1 MENIDTDKILENVP
15 AINIKEESGQQLV
28 SARELH
34 KKLNV
39 TTRFSK
45 WVDQNFRDFVE
56 DEDFMSVTG
65 VTLMPNG
72 GTKPIQDYD
81 ITIDM
86 AKELCMMT
94 HSQLGKVYRKYFI
107 EIERRWNDPQ
117 EVIKRGYAY
126 LQNQNLKLTIENK
139 DLHEKNELLTA
150 DNEKM
155 KPKAIFADAVSVS
168 DTPILIG
175 ELAKIL
181 KQNGISTLV
190 IDGKT
195 YAMGPNNLFK
205 WLRANGYLLS
215 RKGTDYNTPTQRSM
229 KMGLFKIKEGT
240 HVSGDGSVKITK
252 TTKVTGKGQIYFVN
266 KFAALEKQAGINRG
280 GKHGNH

>member
-1 MENIDTDKILENVP
+1 MENSNTEKILENVP
-15 AINIKEESGQQLV
+15 AINVKEENGQQLV
-28 SARELH
+28 SARDLL
-34 KKLNV
+34 KNIGLS
-39 TTRFSK
+39 TRFSR
-45 WVDQNFRDFVE
+45 WVEQNFGQFEKDVDFT
-56 DEDFMSVTG
+56 SVKTF
-65 VTLMPNG
+65 TLVNNG
-72 GTKPIQDYD
+72 AKRELQDYA
-81 ITIDM
+81 ITLDM
-86 AKELCMMT
+86 AKELCMMART
-94 HSQLGKVYRKYFI
+94 EEGKRIRRYFI
-107 EIERRWNDPQ
+107 EVERRWNDPQ

-139 DLHEKNELLTA
+139 NLSEQNNLLVA
-150 DNEKM
+150 DNKKM

-205 WLRANGYLLS
+205 WLRANGYLIS
-215 RKGTDYNTPTQRSM
+215 RKGTDYNTPTQRAM
-229 KMGLFKIKEGT
+229 KMELFKIKEGT

-266 KFAALEKQAGINRG
+266 KFTKIA
-280 GKHGNH
+280 

>member
-1 MENIDTDKILENVP
+1 MKDINTEKILENVP
-15 AINIKEESGQQLV
+15 MINIKENNGQQLI
-28 SARELH
+28 SARELY

-45 WVDQNFRDFVE
+45 WVEQNFGDFIQ
-56 DEDFMSVTG
+56 DEDFTSVTA
-65 VTLMPNG
+65 VTLVNNG
-72 GTKPIQDYD
+72 ATRPIQDYD

-107 EIERRWNDPQ
+107 EVERRWNDPQ

-139 DLHEKNELLTA
+139 DLHKQNNLLAA
-150 DNEKM
+150 DNKKM

-168 DTPILIG
+168 ETPTLIG

-205 WLRANGYLLS
+205 WLRANGYLIS

-266 KFAALEKQAGINRG
+266 KFIKIA
-280 GKHGNH
+280 

>member
-1 MENIDTDKILENVP
+1 MENINTKKVLENVP

-139 DLHEKNELLTA
+139 NLSEQNNLLAA
-150 DNEKM
+150 DNQKM

-168 DTPILIG
+168 ETPILIG

-205 WLRANGYLLS
+205 WLRANGYLIS
-215 RKGTDYNTPTQRSM
+215 RKGTDYNTPTQRAM
-229 KMGLFKIKEGT
+229 KMELFKIKEGT

-266 KFAALEKQAGINRG
+266 KFIKIA
-280 GKHGNH
+280 

>member
-1 MENIDTDKILENVP
+1 MEDFNAEKILENVP
-15 AINIKEESGQQLV
+15 AINVKEENGRQLI
-28 SARELH
+28 SARELY
-34 KKLNV
+34 KKLELKK
-39 TTRFSK
+39 RFSA
-45 WVDQNFRDFVE
+45 WVEQNFKEFE
-56 DEDFMSVTG
+56 ENEDFTSVLLGTE
-65 VTLMPNG
+65 VQNNG
-72 GTKPIQDYD
+72 GVQHRELQDYE

-86 AKELCMMT
+86 AKELCMMSKT
-94 HSQLGKVYRKYFI
+94 EKGKIYRKYFI
-107 EIERRWNDPQ
+107 ELERRWNDPQ

-139 DLHEKNELLTA
+139 DLHKQNNLLAA

-205 WLRANGYLLS
+205 WLRANGYLIS
-215 RKGTDYNTPTQRSM
+215 RKGTDYNTPTQRAM
-229 KMGLFKIKEGT
+229 KMELFKIKEGT

-266 KFAALEKQAGINRG
+266 KFTKIA
-280 GKHGNH
+280 

>member
-1 MENIDTDKILENVP
+1 MKDINTEKILENVP
-15 AINIKEESGQQLV
+15 MINIKENNGQQLI
-28 SARELH
+28 SARELY

-45 WVDQNFRDFVE
+45 WVEQNFGDFIQ
-56 DEDFMSVTG
+56 DENFTSVTA
-65 VTLMPNG
+65 VTLVNNG
-72 GTKPIQDYD
+72 ATRPIQDYD

-107 EIERRWNDPQ
+107 EVERRWNDPQ

-126 LQNQNLKLTIENK
+126 LQDANLKLTIENK
-139 DLHEKNELLTA
+139 SLHEKNELLAA

-168 DTPILIG
+168 ETPILIG

-205 WLRANGYLLS
+205 WLRANGYLIS

-266 KFAALEKQAGINRG
+266 KFIKIA
-280 GKHGNH
+280 

>member
-1 MENIDTDKILENVP
+1 MENINTEKIPENVP
-15 AINIKEESGQQLV
+15 AINIKDDNGQQLI

-34 KKLNV
+34 RKLNV

-45 WVDQNFRDFVE
+45 WVEQNFGDFIQ
-56 DEDFMSVTG
+56 DEDFTSVTA
-65 VTLMPNG
+65 VTLVNNG
-72 GTKPIQDYD
+72 ATRPIQDYD

-139 DLHEKNELLTA
+139 DLHKQNNLLAA

-168 DTPILIG
+168 ETPILIG

-205 WLRANGYLLS
+205 RLRANGYLIG
-215 RKGTDYNTPTQRSM
+215 RKGTDYNTPTQRAM

-266 KFAALEKQAGINRG
+266 KFIKIA
-280 GKHGNH
+280 

>member
-1 MENIDTDKILENVP
+1 MKNIDTEKIPENVP
-15 AINIKEESGQQLV
+15 AINVKEENGQQLV
-28 SARELH
+28 SARELYKGLEL
-34 KKLNV
+34 KK
-39 TTRFSK
+39 RFSS
-45 WVDQNFRDFVE
+45 WVETNFSEFAE
-56 DEDFMSVTG
+56 NEDFTSVLSST
-65 VTLMPNG
+65 VVNNG
-72 GTKPIQDYD
+72 GTKAIQDFL
-81 ITIDM
+81 ITVDM
-86 AKELCMMT
+86 AKQLCLMSRT
-94 HSQLGKVYRKYFI
+94 EKGKIYRRYFI

-139 DLHEKNELLTA
+139 DLHKQNSLLAA

-168 DTPILIG
+168 ETPILIG

-181 KQNGISTLV
+181 KQNGISTLA

-205 WLRANGYLLS
+205 WLRVNGYLIS

-266 KFAALEKQAGINRG
+266 KFIKIA
-280 GKHGNH
+280 

>member
-1 MENIDTDKILENVP
+1 MQNIDTEKILENVP
-15 AINIKEESGQQLV
+15 AINIKDNNGQQLI

-45 WVDQNFRDFVE
+45 WVEQNFGDFIQ
-56 DEDFMSVTG
+56 DEDFTSVTA
-65 VTLMPNG
+65 VTLVNNG
-72 GTKPIQDYD
+72 ATRPIQDYD

-107 EIERRWNDPQ
+107 EVERRWNDPQ

-139 DLHEKNELLTA
+139 DLHKRNNLLAA

-181 KQNGISTLV
+181 KQNGID
-190 IDGKT
+190 IGQ
-195 YAMGPNNLFK
+195 NRLFS
-205 WLRANGYLLS
+205 WLRENGYLIS
-215 RKGTDYNTPTQRSM
+215 RKGNDYNMPTQRSM
-229 KMGLFKIKEGT
+229 ELGLFKIKETTIQHADG
-240 HVSGDGSVKITK
+240 HVSINK
-252 TTKVTGKGQIYFVN
+252 TPKVTGKGQIYFVN
-266 KFAALEKQAGINRG
+266 KFVKKEA
-280 GKHGNH
+280 

>member
-1 MENIDTDKILENVP
+1 MENINTEKILENVP
-15 AINIKEESGQQLV
+15 AINVKEENGKQLV
-28 SARELH
+28 SARELYKGLEL
-34 KKLNV
+34 KK
-39 TTRFSK
+39 RFSS
-45 WVDQNFRDFVE
+45 WVETNFSEFTE
-56 DEDFMSVTG
+56 EEDFTSVLSST
-65 VTLMPNG
+65 VVNNG
-72 GTKPIQDYD
+72 GTKAIQDFL
-81 ITIDM
+81 ITVDM
-86 AKELCMMT
+86 AKQLCLMSRT
-94 HSQLGKVYRKYFI
+94 EKGKIYRRYFI

-139 DLHEKNELLTA
+139 NLSEQNNLLAA

-190 IDGKT
+190 IDGKP

-205 WLRANGYLLS
+205 WLRANGYLIS
-215 RKGTDYNTPTQRSM
+215 RKGTDYNTPTQRAM

-266 KFAALEKQAGINRG
+266 KFTKIA
-280 GKHGNH
+280 

>member
-1 MENIDTDKILENVP
+1 MKDINTEKILENVP
-15 AINIKEESGQQLV
+15 MINIKENNGQQLI

-45 WVDQNFRDFVE
+45 WVEQNF
-56 DEDFMSVTG
+56 EDFIQNEDFTSVTA
-65 VTLMPNG
+65 VTLVNNG
-72 GTKPIQDYD
+72 ATRPIQDYD

-94 HSQLGKVYRKYFI
+94 HSQLGKTYRKYFI
-107 EIERRWNDPQ
+107 EVERRWNDPQ

-139 DLHEKNELLTA
+139 NLSEQNSLLAA

-168 DTPILIG
+168 ETPILIG

-181 KQNGISTLV
+181 KQNGISTLT
-190 IDGKT
+190 IDGKA

-205 WLRANGYLLS
+205 WLRANGYLIS
-215 RKGTDYNTPTQRSM
+215 RKGTDYNTPTQRAM
-229 KMGLFKIKEGT
+229 KMELFKIKEGT

-266 KFAALEKQAGINRG
+266 KFIKIA
-280 GKHGNH
+280 

>member
-1 MENIDTDKILENVP
+1 MKNVDNDKILENVP

-56 DEDFMSVTG
+56 GEDFMSVTG

-72 GTKPIQDYD
+72 GTKPIQGYD

-139 DLHEKNELLTA
+139 NLSEQNNLLAA

-168 DTPILIG
+168 DTPILVG

-190 IDGKT
+190 IDGKA

-205 WLRANGYLLS
+205 WLRANGYLIS
-215 RKGTDYNTPTQRSM
+215 RKGTDYNTPTQRAM

-266 KFAALEKQAGINRG
+266 KFTKIA
-280 GKHGNH
+280 

>member
-139 DLHEKNELLTA
+139 DLHKQNNLLAA

-168 DTPILIG
+168 ETPILIG

-205 WLRANGYLLS
+205 WLRANGYLIS

-266 KFAALEKQAGINRG
+266 KFIKIA
-280 GKHGNH
+280 

>member
-139 DLHEKNELLTA
+139 NLSEQNNLLVA
-150 DNEKM
+150 DNKKM

-205 WLRANGYLLS
+205 WLRANGYLIS
-215 RKGTDYNTPTQRSM
+215 RKGTDYNTPTQRAM
-229 KMGLFKIKEGT
+229 NMELFKIKEGT

-266 KFAALEKQAGINRG
+266 KFTKIA
-280 GKHGNH
+280 

>member
-1 MENIDTDKILENVP
+1 MQNIDTEKILENVP

-139 DLHEKNELLTA
+139 DLHKRNNLLAA

-181 KQNGISTLV
+181 KQNGID
-190 IDGKT
+190 IGQ
-195 YAMGPNNLFK
+195 NRLFS
-205 WLRANGYLLS
+205 WLRENGYLIS
-215 RKGTDYNTPTQRSM
+215 RKGNDYNMPTQRSM
-229 KMGLFKIKEGT
+229 ELGLFKIKETTIQHADG
-240 HVSGDGSVKITK
+240 HVSINK
-252 TTKVTGKGQIYFVN
+252 TPKVTGKGQIYFVN
-266 KFAALEKQAGINRG
+266 KFVKKEA
-280 GKHGNH
+280 

>member
-107 EIERRWNDPQ
+107 EIERQWNDPQ

-168 DTPILIG
+168 ETPILIG

-181 KQNGISTLV
+181 KQNGISTLT
-190 IDGKT
+190 IDGKA

-205 WLRANGYLLS
+205 WLRVNGYLIS

-266 KFAALEKQAGINRG
+266 KFIKIA
-280 GKHGNH
+280 

>member
-1 MENIDTDKILENVP
+1 M
-15 AINIKEESGQQLV
+15 
-28 SARELH
+28 
-34 KKLNV
+34 
-39 TTRFSK
+39 
-45 WVDQNFRDFVE
+45 
-56 DEDFMSVTG
+56 EDFTSVTA
-65 VTLMPNG
+65 VTLVNNG
-72 GTKPIQDYD
+72 ATRSIQDYD

-94 HSQLGKVYRKYFI
+94 HSQLRKVYRKYFI

-139 DLHEKNELLTA
+139 DLHKRNNLLAA

-181 KQNGISTLV
+181 KQNGID
-190 IDGKT
+190 IGQ
-195 YAMGPNNLFK
+195 NRLFS
-205 WLRANGYLLS
+205 WLRENGYLIS
-215 RKGTDYNTPTQRSM
+215 RKGNDYNMPTQRSM
-229 KMGLFKIKEGT
+229 ELGLFKIKETTIQHADG
-240 HVSGDGSVKITK
+240 HVSINK
-252 TTKVTGKGQIYFVN
+252 TPKVTGKGQIYFVN
-266 KFAALEKQAGINRG
+266 KFVKKEA
-280 GKHGNH
+280 

>member
-1 MENIDTDKILENVP
+1 MKNIDTEKILENVP

-34 KKLNV
+34 KKLNI

-139 DLHEKNELLTA
+139 DLHKRNNLLAA

-181 KQNGISTLV
+181 KQNGID
-190 IDGKT
+190 IGQ
-195 YAMGPNNLFK
+195 NRLFS
-205 WLRANGYLLS
+205 WLRENGYLIS
-215 RKGTDYNTPTQRSM
+215 RKGNDYNMPTQRSM
-229 KMGLFKIKEGT
+229 ELGLFKIKETTIQHADG
-240 HVSGDGSVKITK
+240 HVSINK
-252 TTKVTGKGQIYFVN
+252 TPKVTGKGQIYFVN
-266 KFAALEKQAGINRG
+266 KFVKKEA
-280 GKHGNH
+280 

>member
-139 DLHEKNELLTA
+139 NLSEQNNLLVA
-150 DNEKM
+150 DNKKM

-205 WLRANGYLLS
+205 WLRANGYLIS
-215 RKGTDYNTPTQRSM
+215 RKGTDYNTPTQRAM
-229 KMGLFKIKEGT
+229 KMELFKIKEGT

-266 KFAALEKQAGINRG
+266 KFTKIA
-280 GKHGNH
+280 

>member
-1 MENIDTDKILENVP
+1 MKDINTEKILENVP
-15 AINIKEESGQQLV
+15 MINIKENNGQQLI

-45 WVDQNFRDFVE
+45 WVEQNF
-56 DEDFMSVTG
+56 EDFIQNEDFTSVTA
-65 VTLMPNG
+65 VTLVNNG
-72 GTKPIQDYD
+72 ATRPIQDYD

-94 HSQLGKVYRKYFI
+94 HSQLGKTYRKYFI
-107 EIERRWNDPQ
+107 EVERRWNDPQ

-139 DLHEKNELLTA
+139 NLSEQNSLLAA

-168 DTPILIG
+168 ETPILIG

-181 KQNGISTLV
+181 KQN
-190 IDGKT
+190 
-195 YAMGPNNLFK
+195 
-205 WLRANGYLLS
+205 
-215 RKGTDYNTPTQRSM
+215 
-229 KMGLFKIKEGT
+229 
-240 HVSGDGSVKITK
+240 
-252 TTKVTGKGQIYFVN
+252 
-266 KFAALEKQAGINRG
+266 
-280 GKHGNH
+280 

>member
-1 MENIDTDKILENVP
+1 MENVP
-15 AINIKEESGQQLV
+15 AINVKEENGRQLIT
-28 SARELH
+28 ARELH
-34 KKLNV
+34 EKLNV

-94 HSQLGKVYRKYFI
+94 HSQLGKTYRKYFI

-139 DLHEKNELLTA
+139 DLHKQNNLLAA

-168 DTPILIG
+168 ETPILIG

-205 WLRANGYLLS
+205 WLRANGYLIG
-215 RKGTDYNTPTQRSM
+215 RKDTDYNTPTQRAM

-266 KFAALEKQAGINRG
+266 KFIKIA
-280 GKHGNH
+280 

>member
-1 MENIDTDKILENVP
+1 MKDINTEKILENVP
-15 AINIKEESGQQLV
+15 MINIKENNGQQLI

-45 WVDQNFRDFVE
+45 WVEQNFGDFIQN
-56 DEDFMSVTG
+56 EDFTSVTA
-65 VTLMPNG
+65 VTLVNNG
-72 GTKPIQDYD
+72 ATRPIQDYD

-107 EIERRWNDPQ
+107 EVERRWNDPQ

-139 DLHEKNELLTA
+139 DLHKQNSLLAA

-181 KQNGISTLV
+181 KQNGID
-190 IDGKT
+190 IGQ
-195 YAMGPNNLFK
+195 NRLFS
-205 WLRANGYLLS
+205 WLRENGYLIS
-215 RKGTDYNTPTQRSM
+215 RKGNDYNMPTQRSM
-229 KMGLFKIKEGT
+229 ELGLFKIKETTIQHADG
-240 HVSGDGSVKITK
+240 HVSINK
-252 TTKVTGKGQIYFVN
+252 TPKVTGKGQIYFVN
-266 KFAALEKQAGINRG
+266 KFVKKEA
-280 GKHGNH
+280 

>member
-1 MENIDTDKILENVP
+1 MDNFDTDKILENVP

-139 DLHEKNELLTA
+139 DLHKQNNLLAA

-190 IDGKT
+190 IDVET

-205 WLRANGYLLS
+205 WLRSNGYLIS

-229 KMGLFKIKEGT
+229 KMGLFKIKEST
-240 HVSGDGSVKITK
+240 HVAGDGSVHISK
-252 TTKVTGKGQIYFVN
+252 TSKVTGKGQIYFVN
-266 KFAALEKQAGINRG
+266 KFKKEA
-280 GKHGNH
+280 

>member
-1 MENIDTDKILENVP
+1 MKNIDTEKILENVP

-139 DLHEKNELLTA
+139 DLHKQNNLLAA

-168 DTPILIG
+168 ETPILIG

-205 WLRANGYLLS
+205 WLRANGYLIS

-229 KMGLFKIKEGT
+229 KLGLFKIKEGT

-266 KFAALEKQAGINRG
+266 KFIKIA
-280 GKHGNH
+280 

>member
-1 MENIDTDKILENVP
+1 MKDINNEKILENVP
-15 AINIKEESGQQLV
+15 MINIKENNGQQLI

-86 AKELCMMT
+86 AKQLCMMT
-94 HSQLGKVYRKYFI
+94 HSQLGKVYRRYFI
-107 EIERRWNDPQ
+107 EVERRWNDPQ

-139 DLHEKNELLTA
+139 DLHKQNNLLAA

-168 DTPILIG
+168 ETPILIG

-205 WLRANGYLLS
+205 WLRANGYLIS
-215 RKGTDYNTPTQRSM
+215 RKGTDYNTPTQRAM

-266 KFAALEKQAGINRG
+266 KFIKIA
-280 GKHGNH
+280 

>member
-1 MENIDTDKILENVP
+1 MEKFKIVP
-15 AINIKEESGQQLV
+15 SIRVEEKNGMQLV
-28 SARELH
+28 SARELY
-34 KKLNV
+34 KKLELKK
-39 TTRFSK
+39 RFSA
-45 WVDQNFRDFVE
+45 WVEQNFKEFE
-56 DEDFMSVTG
+56 ENEDFTSVLLGTE
-65 VTLMPNG
+65 VRNNG
-72 GTKPIQDYD
+72 GFQHMELQDYE

-86 AKELCMMT
+86 AKELCMMS
-94 HSQLGKVYRKYFI
+94 HSKYGKVYRKYFI
-107 EIERRWNDPQ
+107 EVERRWNDPQ

-126 LQNQNLKLTIENK
+126 LQNENLQLKIENK
-139 DLHEKNELLTA
+139 SLHNENKLLTA
-150 DNEKM
+150 DNEEM

-190 IDGKT
+190 SDGKT

-205 WLRANGYLLS
+205 WLRANGYLIS

-266 KFAALEKQAGINRG
+266 KFTKTA
-280 GKHGNH
+280 

>member
-1 MENIDTDKILENVP
+1 MKDINTEKILENVP
-15 AINIKEESGQQLV
+15 MINIKENNGQQLI

-86 AKELCMMT
+86 AKQLCMMT
-94 HSQLGKVYRKYFI
+94 HSQLGKVYRRYFI

-139 DLHEKNELLTA
+139 DLHKQNNLLAA

-168 DTPILIG
+168 ETPILIG

-190 IDGKT
+190 IDGKA

-205 WLRANGYLLS
+205 WLRANGYLIS
-215 RKGTDYNTPTQRSM
+215 RKGTDYNTPTQRAM

-266 KFAALEKQAGINRG
+266 KFIKIA
-280 GKHGNH
+280 

>member
-1 MENIDTDKILENVP
+1 MENVNDILKNVP
-15 AINIKEESGQQLV
+15 AINVKEENGQQLV
-28 SARELH
+28 SARELYKGLEL
-34 KKLNV
+34 KK
-39 TTRFSK
+39 RFSS
-45 WVDQNFRDFVE
+45 WVETNFSEFTE
-56 DEDFMSVTG
+56 EEDFTSVLSST
-65 VTLMPNG
+65 VVNNG
-72 GTKPIQDYD
+72 GTKAIQDFL
-81 ITIDM
+81 ITVDM
-86 AKELCMMT
+86 AKQLCLMSRT
-94 HSQLGKVYRKYFI
+94 EKGKIYRRYFI
-107 EIERRWNDPQ
+107 EVERRWNDPQ

-126 LQNQNLKLTIENK
+126 LQNENLQLKIENK
-139 DLHEKNELLTA
+139 SLHNENNLLAA

-168 DTPILIG
+168 ETPILIG

-205 WLRANGYLLS
+205 WLRANGYLIS

-266 KFAALEKQAGINRG
+266 KFIKIA
-280 GKHGNH
+280 

>member
-1 MENIDTDKILENVP
+1 MENIDTEKILENVP
-15 AINIKEESGQQLV
+15 AINVKEENGQQLV
-28 SARELH
+28 SARELYKGLEL
-34 KKLNV
+34 KK
-39 TTRFSK
+39 RFSS
-45 WVDQNFRDFVE
+45 WVETNFGEFTE
-56 DEDFMSVTG
+56 NEDFMSVLSS
-65 VTLMPNG
+65 TLMPNG
-72 GTKPIQDYD
+72 GTKAIQDFL
-81 ITIDM
+81 ITVDM
-86 AKELCMMT
+86 AKQLCLMSRT
-94 HSQLGKVYRKYFI
+94 EKGKIYRRYFI

-139 DLHEKNELLTA
+139 DLHKQNNLLAA

-168 DTPILIG
+168 ETPILIG

-205 WLRANGYLLS
+205 WLRANGYLIS
-215 RKGTDYNTPTQRSM
+215 RKGTDYNTPTQRAM

-266 KFAALEKQAGINRG
+266 KFIKIA
-280 GKHGNH
+280 

>member
-1 MENIDTDKILENVP
+1 MDNVNDILQSLP
-15 AINIKEESGQQLV
+15 AINVKEENGQQLV
-28 SARELH
+28 SACELL
-34 KKLNV
+34 KSIGLS
-39 TTRFSK
+39 TRFSR
-45 WVDQNFRDFVE
+45 WVEQNFNQFEKDIDFT
-56 DEDFMSVTG
+56 SVKTF
-65 VTLMPNG
+65 TLVNNG
-72 GTKPIQDYD
+72 AKRELQDYA
-81 ITIDM
+81 ITLDM
-86 AKELCMMT
+86 AKELCMMART
-94 HSQLGKVYRKYFI
+94 EEGKRVRRYFI
-107 EIERRWNDPQ
+107 EVERRWNDPQ

-139 DLHEKNELLTA
+139 DLHKRNNLLAA

-168 DTPILIG
+168 ETPILIG

-205 WLRANGYLLS
+205 WLRANGYLIS

-266 KFAALEKQAGINRG
+266 KFIKIA
-280 GKHGNH
+280 

>member
-1 MENIDTDKILENVP
+1 MQNIDTEKILENVP

-139 DLHEKNELLTA
+139 DLHKRNNLLAA

-181 KQNGISTLV
+181 KQNGID
-190 IDGKT
+190 IGQ
-195 YAMGPNNLFK
+195 NRLFS
-205 WLRANGYLLS
+205 WLRENGYLIS
-215 RKGTDYNTPTQRSM
+215 RKGNDYNMPPQRSM
-229 KMGLFKIKEGT
+229 ELGLFKIKETTIQHADG
-240 HVSGDGSVKITK
+240 HVSINK
-252 TTKVTGKGQIYFVN
+252 TPKVTGKGQIYFVN
-266 KFAALEKQAGINRG
+266 KFVKKEA
-280 GKHGNH
+280 

>member
-1 MENIDTDKILENVP
+1 MDNINDILQNLP
-15 AINIKEESGQQLV
+15 AIAVKEENGRQLI

-34 KKLNV
+34 KDLKL

-45 WVDQNFRDFVE
+45 WAEQNFGEFAE
-56 DEDFMSVTG
+56 DEDWTSVTG
-65 VTLMPNG
+65 VTEVQNNG
-72 GTKPIQDYD
+72 GVQYRKLQDYE

-86 AKELCMMT
+86 AKELCMMS
-94 HSQLGKVYRKYFI
+94 HSKYGKVYRKYFI
-107 EIERRWNDPQ
+107 ELERRWNDPA

-126 LQNQNLKLTIENK
+126 LQDANLKLTIENK
-139 DLHEKNELLTA
+139 SLHEKNELLAA
-150 DNEKM
+150 DNKKM

-205 WLRANGYLLS
+205 WLRANGYLIS

-266 KFAALEKQAGINRG
+266 KFTKTA
-280 GKHGNH
+280 

>member
-1 MENIDTDKILENVP
+1 MDNFDTDKILENVP

-139 DLHEKNELLTA
+139 DLHKQNSLLAA
-150 DNEKM
+150 DNKKM

-168 DTPILIG
+168 ETPILIG

-205 WLRANGYLLS
+205 WLRANGYLIS

-266 KFAALEKQAGINRG
+266 KFIKIA
-280 GKHGNH
+280 

>member
-1 MENIDTDKILENVP
+1 M
-15 AINIKEESGQQLV
+15 
-28 SARELH
+28 
-34 KKLNV
+34 
-39 TTRFSK
+39 
-45 WVDQNFRDFVE
+45 
-56 DEDFMSVTG
+56 
-65 VTLMPNG
+65 
-72 GTKPIQDYD
+72 
-81 ITIDM
+81 
-86 AKELCMMT
+86 
-94 HSQLGKVYRKYFI
+94 
-107 EIERRWNDPQ
+107 
-117 EVIKRGYAY
+117 
-126 LQNQNLKLTIENK
+126 KLTIENK
-139 DLHEKNELLTA
+139 DLHKQNNLLAA

-168 DTPILIG
+168 ETPILIG

-205 WLRANGYLLS
+205 WLRANGYLIG
-215 RKGTDYNTPTQRSM
+215 RKGTDYNTPTQRAM

-266 KFAALEKQAGINRG
+266 KFIKIA
-280 GKHGNH
+280 